1 MNLVIMNSKESSAFV
16 SKNYIVKGTDLN
28 YMGEAPV

>member
-1 MNLVIMNSKESSAFV
+1 MNSKESSAFV

-28 YMGEAPV
+28 YMGEEPV